1 MAKPLEVDDVWQEKI
16 LNQVSGLQY
25 GQVIITVHDGRI
37 VQIDRTER
45 TRYDTPA
52 QKQAP
57 VEASKSTGSARAK
70 TSSTANGDSLK
81 AAQ

>member
-1 MAKPLEVDDVWQEKI
+1 MAKPLEVDEVWKERI
-16 LNQVSGLQY
+16 LEQVNGLQY

-45 TRYDTPA
+45 TRYDSPPA
-52 QKQAP
+52 RKQGP
-57 VEASKSTGSARAK
+57 EPLK
-70 TSSTANGDSLK
+70 ANGAGSQSSVPHQDLR